1 MNGRRR
7 RTPPPPLRTGGDLL
21 RHANREMRRAGV
33 SHGQGFLGPEEESLT
48 LLGHVLGL
56 AWEDLPSCFRKPV
69 PAEAATRFLE
79 LLRRRTEDRT
89 PTAYLVGEAWLGGLR
104 FKVDERVIIPRSYF
118 VELIPEV
125 IPAWLPPAESIL
137 RVADVCTG
145 SGCLAVLLARRFP
158 KATVDATDLSAE
170 ALEVAAENVAA
181 HGLKERVRLHR
192 TDVMR
197 SLAGRPRYDLI
208 ISNPPYEP
216 EKVLR
221 GLPAEFHREPP
232 EALVS
237 GKDGLDVI
245 RRLLREA
252 ASSLLPHGALV
263 IEVGG
268 LREAMAREWPRLPV
282 CWLPTADGSD
292 CVGLIH
298 AADLAAFTRPGRRA
312 STRGATG
319 SRRKARGRSRGR

>member
-1 MNGRRR
+1 MNRRR
-7 RTPPPPLRTGGDLL
+7 RPSPLPRLRTGGDLL
-21 RHANREMRRAGV
+21 RHANRAMRKAGV

-56 AWEDLPSCFRKPV
+56 AWEELPSCFRRPV
-69 PAEAATRFLE
+69 PAAAAARFLE
-79 LLRRRTEDRT
+79 LLRRRTEERT

-125 IPAWLPPAESIL
+125 IPAWLPPAEKIR
-137 RVADVCTG
+137 RVADICTG
-145 SGCLAVLLARRFP
+145 SGCLAVMLARRFP
-158 KATVDATDLSAE
+158 QAKVDATDLSAE
-170 ALEVAAENVAA
+170 ALDVAAENVAA
-181 HGLKERVRLHR
+181 HGLKGRVRLHR

-216 EKVLR
+216 AKVLR

-252 ASSLLPHGALV
+252 AASLLPHGVLI

-268 LREAMAREWPRLPV
+268 LREAMARAWPGLPV

-298 AADLAAFTRPGRRA
+298 AADLTALTRPVR
-312 STRGATG
+312 RGATRAAPG
-319 SRRKARGRSRGR
+319 SRREAPGRSRGR

>member
-1 MNGRRR
+1 MDRRR
-7 RTPPPPLRTGGDLL
+7 KQAAVRPGTGAGLL

-33 SHGQGFLGPEEESLT
+33 AHGQGFLGPEEESLT
-48 LLGHVLGL
+48 LLAYVLGIDWEAL
-56 AWEDLPSCFRKPV
+56 PAWYDRAV
-69 PAEAATRFLE
+69 PAGAAARFLG
-79 LLRRRTEDRT
+79 LLERRVKERV

-118 VELIPEV
+118 VELIPEI
-125 IPAWLPPAESIL
+125 IPAWLPRAGEVR

-158 KATVDATDLSAE
+158 AAKVDATDLSAG
-170 ALEVAAENVAA
+170 ALAVAAENVAA
-181 HGLKERVRLHR
+181 HGLQGRIRLHR
-192 TDVMR
+192 TDVM
-197 SLAGRPRYDLI
+197 SALTGGPRYDLI

-216 EKVLR
+216 DAVLR
-221 GLPAEFHREPP
+221 TLPAEFHQEPP

-245 RRLLREA
+245 RRLLRQA
-252 ASSLLPHGALV
+252 AGALQPHGALV

-268 LREAMAREWPRLPV
+268 LRKAMERAWPGLPV

-298 AADLAAFTRPGRRA
+298 AADLAGLTRPGRPSA
-312 STRGATG
+312 TRGAPA

>member
-1 MNGRRR
+1 MNGRSRPAR
-7 RTPPPPLRTGGDLL
+7 SPRLRTGGDLL
-21 RHANREMRRAGV
+21 KYANRKMRQAGV

-48 LLGHVLGL
+48 LLGHALGL
-56 AWEDLPSCFRKPV
+56 EWEALPACFRKAV
-69 PAEAATRFLE
+69 APAAASRFLE
-79 LLRRRTEDRT
+79 LLRRRTEERV

-125 IPAWLPPAESIL
+125 IPAWLPPAESIR

-158 KATVDATDLSAE
+158 RADVDATDLSTD
-170 ALEVAAENVAA
+170 ALAVAAENVAA
-181 HGLKERVRLHR
+181 HGLKDRIRLHR

-197 SLAGRPRYDLI
+197 SLSGRRRYDLI

-216 EKVLR
+216 ASVLR
-221 GLPAEFHREPP
+221 RLPAEFRKEPP
-232 EALVS
+232 GSLVS

-252 ASSLLPHGALV
+252 AASLLPHGALV

-268 LREAMAREWPRLPV
+268 LRQAMERAWPDLRI

-298 AADLAAFTRPGRRA
+298 AADLSALTKPGRPSA
-312 STRGATG
+312 TRGRPAPRG
-319 SRRKARGRSRGR
+319 RARGRNRAR